1 MATFNRRAMPF
12 TMPAATTCDNPD
24 ATHAFALRRWI
35 RARLPGAAPR
45 LLAADRGLARAV
57 AAIDRA
63 AAHLLARNGI
73 WAVAVAGVLL
83 VQLALIATHRPWL
96 DEAQALQI
104 AAQSPG
110 WADLFATLRYE
121 GHPAL
126 WYALLR
132 GLAAVVPDP
141 RWVLPLAAALLA
153 LPAQAAILARAPFS
167 RPLRLALAI
176 SPFFLFEFFTLSRS
190 LTMGSACALLALAL
204 WRRGHAAWPLLV
216 LLPQC
221 DFLFGVIGLVLVGL
235 RWQDR
240 KWSWTWFA
248 AFAAS
253 GLFAAWTVRPAP
265 GMVPAAPLLGPL
277 TGFATWLANMGTLA
291 LPLQWREG
299 GLHWNSPPP
308 PLLGALAL
316 CLYAFIAIM
325 ELRRRR
331 QDAWIM
337 AGFVLLT
344 MVFGTMV
351 YVLSPR
357 HLMLGVLL
365 LVLLLWHRRLCG
377 GPLPGYG
384 LRAWAYLAAA
394 CGMVWALAA
403 LAVPFDRS
411 AEAGMFI
418 QGHGLGQARWFSYP
432 DGNGQRIHMQTG
444 IVFERLGHACGQQ
457 WVRWD
462 NPINRNPVRDADF
475 ARLLRDAVARNGHFF
490 LLSEM
495 RIADHPPLIRHLGM
509 VPGGLGV
516 SDFHFY
522 EVGIGLPPRSP
533 RAPWCGGPLRPLGQ
547 F

>member
-1 MATFNRRAMPF
+1 
-12 TMPAATTCDNPD
+12 MPAATISDKRRQGCD
-24 ATHAFALRRWI
+24 ASRRFALRRWM
-35 RARLPGAAPR
+35 RRHLPGVGPR
-45 LLAADRGLARAV
+45 LLATDRRLRAAVARIDQVGGRWLARD
-57 AAIDRA
+57 AA
-63 AAHLLARNGI
+63 
-73 WAVAVAGVLL
+73 WAVAVAAVLCL
-83 VQLALIATHRPWL
+83 QIVLIATHRPWL

-104 AAQSPG
+104 AAQS
-110 WADLFATLRYE
+110 ADWSDLLATLRYE

-132 GLAAVVPDP
+132 ALAAVLPDP
-141 RWVLPLAAALLA
+141 RWVLPLAAGLLA
-153 LPAQAAILARAPFS
+153 LPAQLAILARAPFA
-167 RPLRLALAI
+167 RTLRLALAI

-190 LTMGSACALLALAL
+190 LTLGVACALLAMAL
-204 WRRGHAAWPLLV
+204 WQRGQWAWPFLV

-240 KWSWTWFA
+240 RWSWPWSIV
-248 AFAAS
+248 FAAS
-253 GLFAAWTVRPAP
+253 GMLAAWTVRPAP

-277 TGFATWLANMGTLA
+277 TGFATWLANIGTLA
-291 LPLQWREG
+291 LPLQWRDG

-308 PLLGALAL
+308 PVLGALAL
-316 CLYAFIAIM
+316 CVFAFIITM
-325 ELRRRR
+325 ELRRRP

-337 AGFVLLT
+337 AGFMLLT
-344 MVFGTMV
+344 MAFGVMV

-365 LVLLLWHRRLCG
+365 LVLLLWHRRQRG
-377 GPLPGYG
+377 GPAPAYG
-384 LRAWAYLAAA
+384 LRAWAYAAGA
-394 CGMVWALAA
+394 CGLVWAAAA

-411 AEAGMFI
+411 AEAGALI
-418 QGHGLGQARWFSYP
+418 RSHGLAQVRWFSYP

-444 IVFERLGHACGQQ
+444 IVFERLGRPCGQQ

-462 NPINRNPVRDADF
+462 NPVNRTPVRDAAF
-475 ARLLRDAVARNGHFF
+475 SRLLREAVATNGHFY

-495 RIADHPPLIRHLGM
+495 KIADHPPLIRHLGM

-522 EVGIGLPPRSP
+522 EIGSDAPEGRA
-533 RAPWCGGPLRPLGQ
+533 RAPWCGPVLRPIGR